1 MATGLATMTQQI
13 GITMGTPIMS
23 AVTTTRIA
31 THTTVLDG
39 VGLAVLV
46 NTALVLTGTL
56 LTALFLH
63 TRKTHTT

>member
-1 MATGLATMTQQI
+1 MTQQI

-23 AVTTTRIA
+23 AVATTQIA
-31 THTTVLDG
+31 THTTHTTVLDG

-46 NTALVLTGTL
+46 NTAL
-56 LTALFLH
+56 FLH